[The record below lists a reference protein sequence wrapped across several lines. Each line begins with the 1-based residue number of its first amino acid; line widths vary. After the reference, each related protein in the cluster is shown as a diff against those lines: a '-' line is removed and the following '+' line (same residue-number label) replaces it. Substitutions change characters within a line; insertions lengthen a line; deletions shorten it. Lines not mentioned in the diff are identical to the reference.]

1 MLEFPRCLINMHY
14 KNYKTAGIRQRQKYS
29 QASSTRRGQTEIG
42 NTYWP
47 SNLNIGYASFWA
59 NPFLTHAF
67 FQPKKGGR
75 HPYINLLD
83 FCPLRGRI
91 CKWGKFDVD
100 DDNDDDANRLV
111 SWGEFGQLLI
121 VHKIS
126 VVLPTYQD
134 FLVKKHCL

>member
-1 MLEFPRCLINMHY
+1 MHFF
-14 KNYKTAGIRQRQKYS
+14 S
-29 QASSTRRGQTEIG
+29 Q
-42 NTYWP
+42 
-47 SNLNIGYASFWA
+47 
-59 NPFLTHAF
+59 
-67 FQPKKGGR
+67 KKGG
-75 HPYINLLD
+75 HPYINLVD

-134 FLVKKHCL
+134 FLVKKNIVCEDDIK